1 MKKLTLLL
9 FIGVILS
16 CTNLSKKE
24 DVTENILN
32 QIESQDSVAVRD
44 SMITEV
50 LEEEEGNYKSLNDI
64 RFADFDEN
72 DWLDNDYIRC
82 LRKYL
87 DDYNNEKVKDDYLDQ
102 YREMLKGKFVI
113 DNVEPFISGGLLIR
127 FVFVDSPS
135 HIFAAWVYSTVDEEN
150 ETIAGYSVNGIL
162 YKEGNSGY
170 TKKQI
175 LDIVKEHPELK
186 LW

>member
-1 MKKLTLLL
+1 
-9 FIGVILS
+9 
-16 CTNLSKKE
+16 
-24 DVTENILN
+24 
-32 QIESQDSVAVRD
+32 
-44 SMITEV
+44 
-50 LEEEEGNYKSLNDI
+50 
-64 RFADFDEN
+64 
-72 DWLDNDYIRC
+72 
-82 LRKYL
+82 
-87 DDYNNEKVKDDYLDQ
+87 
-102 YREMLKGKFVI
+102 MLKGQFVI